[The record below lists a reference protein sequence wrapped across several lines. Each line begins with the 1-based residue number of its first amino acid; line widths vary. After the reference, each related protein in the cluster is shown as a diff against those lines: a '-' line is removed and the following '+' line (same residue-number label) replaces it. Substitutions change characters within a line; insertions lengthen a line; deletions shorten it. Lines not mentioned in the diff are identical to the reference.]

1 MQLPGKTRDGAMIRG
16 MSRLRT
22 FLLGSTCCFFLL
34 LMIFAPAGGLDGART
49 GLTLCGE
56 VIVPSLFPF
65 LALSVFVIR
74 TGLAQ
79 RFGRLF
85 EHPMQILFRL
95 PGSAAAALALGIV
108 GGYPVGAKACADLCG
123 RGALSR
129 EEAERLLAF
138 CVNSSP
144 AFIIGAVGTG
154 MLHSSGAGLLLYS
167 AHLGASLLTGVLFSA
182 FAPHARAPHP
192 SASPKGSPASKALVA
207 AVTGAAASIIHIC
220 AFVVLFS
227 AITGLIFES
236 GLLPGNGFLAG
247 AAFRTA
253 LKGLL
258 EVTNGCAA
266 AAPAGGVPALL
277 ILSAMLSWSGLS
289 VVCQIISC
297 VGDTGL
303 SVRAY
308 LLARIPHAVFS
319 LLMTLLLLHFFPQA
333 VPVFAGNRTVV
344 IAGVHSAPGSAAL
357 LILCAMLLL
366 SQLAV

>member
-1 MQLPGKTRDGAMIRG
+1 MQLPGKVRDGAAARG
-16 MSRLRT
+16 VSRVRT
-22 FLLGSTCCFFLL
+22 FLLGSACCFFLL
-34 LMIFAPAGGLDGART
+34 LMIFAPKGGLDGART
-49 GLTLCGE
+49 GLSLCGE
-56 VIVPSLFPF
+56 VIIPSLFPF

-74 TGLAQ
+74 TGFAE

-85 EHPMQILFRL
+85 ERPMRLLFRL

-129 EEAERLLAF
+129 EEAGRLLAF

-144 AFIIGAVGTG
+144 AFIIGAVGAG

-167 AHLGASLLTGVLFSA
+167 AHLGASLLTGMLFA
-182 FAPHARAPHP
+182 ARAPR
-192 SASPKGSPASKALVA
+192 ARVQRRSPASERSPAAKALVTS
-207 AVTGAAASIIHIC
+207 VTGSAASMVNIC

-236 GLLPGNGFLAG
+236 GLLPAAGFFAG
-247 AAFRTA
+247 TVFQTS

-266 AAPAGGVPALL
+266 AAPVGGMPALL
-277 ILSAMLSWSGLS
+277 ALSALLSGSGLS
-289 VVCQIISC
+289 VFCQVISA
-297 VGDTGL
+297 VGDAGL
-303 SVRAY
+303 SVRGY

-319 LLMTLLLLHFFPQA
+319 VLLTLLLLHFFPQA
-333 VPVFAGNRTVV
+333 IPAFAGGHPVV
-344 IAGVHSAPGSAAL
+344 TAGVHSAPGSAAL

-366 SQLAV
+366 SQLSV